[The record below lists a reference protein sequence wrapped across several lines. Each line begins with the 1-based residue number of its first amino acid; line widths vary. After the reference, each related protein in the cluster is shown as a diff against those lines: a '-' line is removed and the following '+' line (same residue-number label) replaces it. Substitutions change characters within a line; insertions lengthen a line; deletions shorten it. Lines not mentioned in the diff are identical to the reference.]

1 MTIFSNKSLL
11 RITPKPKET
20 SIPTHAEYY
29 KNFLHFSSSED
40 KKTPIFHRFSSS
52 EVIGFYY

>member
-11 RITPKPKET
+11 RITPKPKKT
-20 SIPTHAEYY
+20 SIPAHGGHY
-29 KNFLHFSSSED
+29 KNFLHFSPSAV
-40 KKTPIFHRFSSS
+40 KKTPIYHGYSSS

>member
-11 RITPKPKET
+11 RITPKPKKT
-20 SIPTHAEYY
+20 SISAHGGYY
-29 KNFLHFSSSED
+29 KNFLHNSSSAV
-40 KKTPIFHRFSSS
+40 KKTPVFHRYSSL